1 MGREQLETIAEG
13 LQIKNIKKLTDENLS
28 YAILDAQATAA
39 SQEPI
44 EKPKGKRGRPRKS
57 NLPEQAKPAVK
68 EEKNAEEKQAPAKKE
83 KEVRPE
89 RKEVVKEENPVQEQE
104 AKPAP
109 KKRGRKPKSAAETP
123 EQDKAAEKNVAV
135 KAKAEEKSRSRFRL
149 RALPWKD
156 RLSLPRPR
164 LTRLPTSL

>member
-68 EEKNAEEKQAPAKKE
+68 EEKKAPARKK
-83 KEVRPE
+83 KT
-89 RKEVVKEENPVQEQE
+89 
-104 AKPAP
+104 AKKVSDAP
-109 KKRGRKPKSAAETP
+109 KTVAPEAEAPAVETAAPETTVAETAAE
-123 EQDKAAEKNVAV
+123 
-135 KAKAEEKSRSRFRL
+135 
-149 RALPWKD
+149 
-156 RLSLPRPR
+156 
-164 LTRLPTSL
+164 